1 MVNTKRFAEYGK
13 GYDLEEK
20 AMKKVNEFIQ
30 ENRIERSDV
39 LEFRTNKDVHYKS
52 YIDNKF
58 EVIMSWWS

>member
-30 ENRIERSDV
+30 EMR
-39 LEFRTNKDVHYKS
+39 
-52 YIDNKF
+52 
-58 EVIMSWWS
+58 